1 MMEGYSPE
9 VIANAK
15 AEAVKNYRDAKRFY
29 ERTCRTKDYVYDTT
43 YLSILHTSN
52 EKITVETAKT
62 KARQHEDVIACNHL
76 IEQDRKKL
84 DDAFVELE
92 RIETKIQMIL
102 DQNALKR
109 TEMKLGSILT

>member
-1 MMEGYSPE
+1 MEGYSPE
-9 VIANAK
+9 LIANAK
-15 AEAVKNYRDAKRFY
+15 AEAMKNYRDAKRHY
-29 ERTCRTKDYVYDTT
+29 DRSVRTKDHIYDTK
-43 YLSILHTSN
+43 YLEILHGTN

-62 KARQHEDVIACNHL
+62 KARQHSDVLACN
-76 IEQDRKKL
+76 IAIDEDREKM
-84 DDAFVELE
+84 DNAFVELE

>member
-1 MMEGYSPE
+1 MEGYSPE

-15 AEAVKNYRDAKRFY
+15 AEAVKNYRDAKRQH
-29 ERTCRTKDYVYDTT
+29 ERSIRIKDHIYDTK
-43 YLSILHTSN
+43 YLEILHGSN

-62 KARQHEDVIACNHL
+62 KARQHSDVLTCNL
-76 IEQDRKKL
+76 AIDTDREKL
-84 DDAFVELE
+84 DNAFVELE

>member
-1 MMEGYSPE
+1 M
-9 VIANAK
+9 
-15 AEAVKNYRDAKRFY
+15 
-29 ERTCRTKDYVYDTT
+29 
-43 YLSILHTSN
+43 
-52 EKITVETAKT
+52 TVETAKAN
-62 KARQHEDVIACNHL
+62 ARQSQDVLACNVAL
-76 IEQDRKKL
+76 DEDRKKL

>member
-1 MMEGYSPE
+1 MEGYSPE

-15 AEAVKNYRDAKRFY
+15 AEAVKNYRDAKRHY
-29 ERTCRTKDYVYDTT
+29 DRSVRTKDHIYDAT
-43 YLSILHTSN
+43 YLNILHGSN
-52 EKITVETAKT
+52 EKVTVETAKT
-62 KARQHEDVIACNHL
+62 KARQHSDVLACNVA
-76 IEQDRKKL
+76 IDQDRQKL